1 MEINK
6 YTDIIGGVAQVDIPE
21 GRMVVMVAN
30 AITATSGWTK
40 GSRTDLPGFQL
51 PANGTQAQVA
61 KYVATWPVNNAVV
74 EGPIK
79 MFIPQP
85 SIEWSLRQ
93 GGWDRYPSG
102 NVPFTATVYL
112 TSPEHQEGVTIPRG
126 FLLLAFDKG
135 VFTVPSG
142 HFVYSANLVPGA
154 GLEAL
159 NTTDDTL
166 AQSGKLNYATS
177 NLVAVVERYDATEN
191 KLTFRTL

>member
-6 YTDIIGGVAQVDIPE
+6 YTDIVGGVAQADIPE
-21 GRMVVMVAN
+21 GRMVLMVAN
-30 AITATSGWTK
+30 AISTPSGWTR
-40 GSRTDLPGFQL
+40 GSRTDLPGFRM
-51 PANGTQAQVA
+51 PASTAEAALA
-61 KYVATWPVNNAVV
+61 KFVATWPVNNAVV

-93 GGWDRYPSG
+93 GGWDRGS
-102 NVPFTATVYL
+102 NVPFSATVYL

-126 FLLLAFDKG
+126 FLLLAFDRG

-142 HFVYSANLVPGA
+142 HFVYSATLVPGA

-159 NTTDDTL
+159 NTGDDGDNG
-166 AQSGKLNYATS
+166 GKLGYATTG
-177 NLVAVVERYDATEN
+177 LVAVVERYDATEN

>member
-6 YTDIIGGVAQVDIPE
+6 YTDIMGVVAQTDIPE
-21 GRMVVMVAN
+21 GRMVLLTSN
-30 AITATSGWTK
+30 AITTYSGYTK
-40 GSRTDLPGFQL
+40 GSRSDLPGVKL
-51 PANGTQAQVA
+51 PANTTEAAKA
-61 KYVATWPVNNAVV
+61 KYVVTWPVNNAVV

-93 GGWDRYPSG
+93 GGWDRGS
-102 NVPFTATVYL
+102 NVPFSATVYL
-112 TSPEHQEGVTIPRG
+112 TSPENQDGVTIPQG
-126 FLLLAFDKG
+126 FLALAFDRG

-142 HFVYSANLVPGA
+142 HFVYSASLVPGA

-159 NTTDDTL
+159 NSGDDTL
-166 AQSGKLNYATS
+166 AQAGKLSYATS
-177 NLVAVVERYDATEN
+177 NLVAVVERYDSTEN